1 MLVLT
6 WPGIY
11 SVQIPF
17 PIAVLHL
24 AEDEDADAWWL
35 EVSLPNLNARCS
47 VIALVSIMHI
57 SFHERRMP
65 RDFFYGPFFSVSRDF
80 QDLIIRTSLA
90 SQVCGDWKLEPL
102 FNWAWRSSGIIVR
115 TSPMEILVCF
125 VLDQNSQISIGMKPE
140 SGERFHY
147 RLHGIFQPEC
157 WVSAKEVSIIWSLS
171 ADGRFSIRSPREN
184 MSKGW
189 YHYHWW
195 RGWCLILVHWRR
207 STSRELL
214 VKKSDLLCIENFMSD
229 ATLIYSE

>member
-1 MLVLT
+1 MRMLMHDD
-6 WPGIY
+6 WKFHY
-11 SVQIPF
+11 QIWML
-17 PIAVLHL
+17 AVL
-24 AEDEDADAWWL
+24 WL
-35 EVSLPNLNARCS
+35 LWFGLCIFRSMKEGCPGN
-47 VIALVSIMHI
+47 
-57 SFHERRMP
+57 
-65 RDFFYGPFFSVSRDF
+65 FFYGPFFSVSRDF
-80 QDLIIRTSLA
+80 QDLIIHTSLA

-147 RLHGIFQPEC
+147 RLQGIFQPEC

-207 STSRELL
+207 STSRKLL